1 MDRSVCDLAD
11 WLEERKYVEMARVMR
26 RLASIS
32 SREMRDKSSLIYP
45 TALEHVGLYLALQ
58 VGGVGQEWRNSHRVA
73 EHQLSGDPC
82 QLSMPLQLAAYRT
95 ITETVSL
102 MLDKE
107 RGPVRIRA
115 RCGCTGGRRGI
126 VVVVGLLDVSAH
138 LTPEFRSA
146 YMTRV
151 AAVIATYG
159 GRIEY
164 QRNKV
169 RMSLVDVDEV
179 GSLPR
184 P

>member
-1 MDRSVCDLAD
+1 
-11 WLEERKYVEMARVMR
+11 MAKVMR
-26 RLASIS
+26 QFASIS

-58 VGGVGQEWRNSHRVA
+58 VGGIGQEWRSSHRVA
-73 EHQLSGDPC
+73 GHQLSGDPC
-82 QLSMPLQLAAYRT
+82 QLSMPLQLAAYRA

-107 RGPVRIRA
+107 RGPMRLRA
-115 RCGCTGGRRGI
+115 RCGRLGERRGVVI
-126 VVVVGLLDVSAH
+126 VIGLLDVNAR
-138 LTPEFRSA
+138 LTPEFRSEFIK
-146 YMTRV
+146 RV
-151 AAVIATYG
+151 AAIIATYG

-164 QRNKV
+164 QGNRV